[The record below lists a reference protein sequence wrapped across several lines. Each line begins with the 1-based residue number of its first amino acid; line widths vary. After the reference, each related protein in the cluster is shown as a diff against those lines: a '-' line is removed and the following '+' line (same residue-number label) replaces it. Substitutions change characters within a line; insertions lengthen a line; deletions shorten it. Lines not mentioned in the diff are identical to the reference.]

1 MIRVGITGAET
12 AIAGELMRILLLHP
26 DVEIVSALSPSLAG
40 LPVASRHHGFI
51 GEERL
56 VFSSHLDVVD
66 LDIVFLINSV
76 FSANDWALMMSE
88 NKDLKMIIYP
98 DCIHISDALSQ
109 TLVYGLSEINRKL
122 IVRGARAALL
132 PSPVASVI
140 LVSLL
145 PLARHLMLPDNI
157 NVNVKLPVDLA
168 DTIDITEVSKEIG
181 VQLSILQTS
190 FSGNVNIAI
199 HPTED
204 KRGMELN
211 IELPFNASLEEGFK
225 MYDEIFDDHN
235 FTFTVSSDI
244 EVSEVEGTEKI
255 VISLSV
261 PEEGMLRIKAV
272 ADSRMRGSAGEA
284 VHVMNLMQGLYE
296 KTGLAM
302 KVSRYI

>member
-1 MIRVGITGAET
+1 
-12 AIAGELMRILLLHP
+12 MRILLLHP